1 MNKKLVRSPRGA
13 LVYVIEEDDKRGLFM
28 DLLPWALLFI
38 LGLFIFFWGLPGD
51 PMHGAS
57 KYQAAQECRGF
68 IECSEEW
75 GEEDE
80 EDADGV
86 TVYDYRGRA

>member
-1 MNKKLVRSPRGA
+1 MSKKLIRSPRGA
-13 LVYVIEEDDKRGLFM
+13 LVYVIEDDKRADWGG
-28 DLLPWALLFI
+28 LLPWII
-38 LGLFIFFWGLPGD
+38 LAIFGLFVFFWGLPGD

-57 KYQAAQECRGF
+57 KYQAAQECAGY

-75 GEEDE
+75 GEEGDE